1 MRALLLSLLLLPLAK
16 PAAGEAVFN
25 DATKRRVMGVTG
37 AGGEADYNELFA
49 RWAADLANAFDGQS
63 AELVRVT
70 NKPENTGA
78 RKTVEATLKKWIE
91 KPDEEIWIL
100 LVGHGTFDG
109 KAAKFNLV
117 GNDASDADFKHWLKL
132 HRGPLVFINTSS
144 CSAPFIR
151 SLSGLN
157 RVIATATKSG
167 YEQNFCRFGG
177 YMAAALGQAGA
188 DLDKDGA
195 VSVLEAFL
203 IASRQAGEF
212 YREIDRLVSENALL
226 DDNGDGMGTPADWF
240 RGVRTQKKAK
250 GKSSADGKLSRLVF
264 PVIPPAEKAS
274 SAKSGSLPRL
284 KSKPCVRLK
293 KHSRPKFTTAT
304 SKNCSSSWPPPTTRL
319 KLPSRS
325 KSAALLYWLQCLGV
339 VFPPPQLLAVA

>member
-1 MRALLLSLLLLPLAK
+1 MRLLLLGLLLLPLAK
-16 PAAGEAVFN
+16 SAAEIAIFN
-25 DATKRRVMGVTG
+25 EINERRVMIITG
-37 AGGEADYNELFA
+37 AGGEEEYTELFA
-49 RWAADLANAFDGQS
+49 KWGGDLAKAFDGNA
-63 AELVRVT
+63 AEMVHIT
-70 NKPENTGA
+70 NKPEDTGA
-78 RKTVEATLKKWIE
+78 RKTVESTLKKWVE
-91 KPDEEIWIL
+91 KPDVEIWIL

-117 GNDASDADFKHWLKL
+117 GNDASDADFKHWLKP

-151 SLSGLN
+151 SLSGPN
-157 RVIATATKSG
+157 RVVATATKSG

-177 YMAAALGQAGA
+177 YMAAALGQAEA

-212 YREIDRLVSENALL
+212 YRENDRLVSENALL

-264 PVIPPAEKAS
+264 PVIPPAEKDIPAPLRKKRLAIE
-274 SAKSGSLPRL
+274 AKIETLRS
-284 KSKPCVRLK
+284 LK
-293 KHSRPKFTTAT
+293 KTLEAEIYYRDLEKLFLELAATNDEIETA
-304 SKNCSSSWPPPTTRL
+304 
-319 KLPSRS
+319 
-325 KSAALLYWLQCLGV
+325 Q
-339 VFPPPQLLAVA
+339 QE

>member
-1 MRALLLSLLLLPLAK
+1 MRLLLLSLLLLPFAK
-16 PAAGEAVFN
+16 LDAEVDVFN
-25 DATKRRVMGVTG
+25 VVNERRVMIIAG
-37 AGGEADYNELFA
+37 AGGEKEYTELFA
-49 RWAADLANAFDGQS
+49 KWGGDLAKAFDGNA
-63 AELVRVT
+63 AEMVHIT
-70 NKPENTGA
+70 NKPEDIDG
-78 RKTVEATLKKWIE
+78 RKTVESTLKKWVE
-91 KPDEEIWIL
+91 KPEGEIWIL

-117 GNDASDADFKHWLKL
+117 GNDASDADFKHWLKP

-151 SLSGLN
+151 TLSGPN
-157 RVIATATKSG
+157 RVVATATKSG

-177 YMAAALGQAGA
+177 YMAAALGNAEA

-212 YREIDRLVSENALL
+212 YRENDRLVSENALL

-264 PVIPPAEKAS
+264 PVIPLAEKGIPTPLRKKRLAIE
-274 SAKSGSLPRL
+274 AKIETLRS
-284 KSKPCVRLK
+284 LK
-293 KHSRPKFTTAT
+293 KTLDAEVYYRDLEKLFLELAAT
-304 SKNCSSSWPPPTTRL
+304 NDEIE
-319 KLPSRS
+319 
-325 KSAALLYWLQCLGV
+325 AAQ
-339 VFPPPQLLAVA
+339 QE

>member
-1 MRALLLSLLLLPLAK
+1 MRLLLLSLLLLPLAK
-16 PAAGEAVFN
+16 PAAEVAVFN
-25 DATKRRVMGVTG
+25 DAGERRVMIIAG
-37 AGGEADYNELFA
+37 AGGEEEYTELFA
-49 RWAADLANAFDGQS
+49 EWAGELAGAFGGNA
-63 AELVRVT
+63 AEMVHIT
-70 NKPENTGA
+70 NKPEDTGA
-78 RKTVEATLKKWIE
+78 RKTVESTLNKWVE
-91 KPDEEIWIL
+91 NPDVEIWIL

-109 KAAKFNLV
+109 KVAKFNLV
-117 GNDASDADFKHWLKL
+117 GNDASDADFKHWLKP

-151 SLSGLN
+151 SLSGPN
-157 RVIATATKSG
+157 RVVATATKSG

-177 YMAAALGQAGA
+177 YMAAALGHAEA

-212 YREIDRLVSENALL
+212 YRENDRLVSENALL

-264 PVIPPAEKAS
+264 PVIPPAEKDIPAPLRKKRLTTE
-274 SAKSGSLPRL
+274 AKIETLRS
-284 KSKPCVRLK
+284 LK
-293 KHSRPKFTTAT
+293 KTLEAEIYYRDIE
-304 SKNCSSSWPPPTTRL
+304 
-319 KLPSRS
+319 KLFLEL
-325 KSAALLYWLQCLGV
+325 AALNDEIETAQ
-339 VFPPPQLLAVA
+339 QE

>member
-1 MRALLLSLLLLPLAK
+1 MRLLLLSLLLLPFAK
-16 PAAGEAVFN
+16 LDAEVDVFN
-25 DATKRRVMGVTG
+25 VVNERRVMIITG
-37 AGGEADYNELFA
+37 AGGEKEYTELFA
-49 RWAADLANAFDGQS
+49 KWGGALAKAFDGNA
-63 AELVRVT
+63 AEMVHIT
-70 NKPENTGA
+70 NKPEDIDG
-78 RKTVEATLKKWIE
+78 RKTVESTLTKWVE
-91 KPDEEIWIL
+91 KPEGEIWIL

-117 GNDASDADFKHWLKL
+117 GNDASDADFKHWLKP

-151 SLSGLN
+151 TLSGPN
-157 RVIATATKSG
+157 RVVATATKSG

-177 YMAAALGQAGA
+177 YMAAALGNAEA

-212 YREIDRLVSENALL
+212 YRENDRLVSENALL

-264 PVIPPAEKAS
+264 PVIPLAEKGIPTPLRKKRLAIE
-274 SAKSGSLPRL
+274 AKIETLRS
-284 KSKPCVRLK
+284 LK
-293 KHSRPKFTTAT
+293 KTLDAEVYYRDLEKLFLELATT
-304 SKNCSSSWPPPTTRL
+304 NDEIE
-319 KLPSRS
+319 
-325 KSAALLYWLQCLGV
+325 AAQ
-339 VFPPPQLLAVA
+339 QE

>member
-1 MRALLLSLLLLPLAK
+1 MRLLLLSLLLLPFAK
-16 PAAGEAVFN
+16 LDAEVDVFN
-25 DATKRRVMGVTG
+25 VVNERRVMIITG
-37 AGGEADYNELFA
+37 AGGEKEYTELFA
-49 RWAADLANAFDGQS
+49 KWGGDLAKAFDGN
-63 AELVRVT
+63 AVEMVHIT
-70 NKPENTGA
+70 NKPEDIDG
-78 RKTVEATLKKWIE
+78 RKTVESTLKKWVE
-91 KPDEEIWIL
+91 KPEGEIWIL

-117 GNDASDADFKHWLKL
+117 GNDASDADFKHWLKP

-151 SLSGLN
+151 TLSGPN
-157 RVIATATKSG
+157 RVVATATKSG

-177 YMAAALGQAGA
+177 YMAAALGNAEA

-212 YREIDRLVSENALL
+212 YRENDRLVSENALL

-264 PVIPPAEKAS
+264 PVIPPAEKGIPAPLRKKRLAIE
-274 SAKSGSLPRL
+274 AKIETLRS
-284 KSKPCVRLK
+284 LK
-293 KHSRPKFTTAT
+293 KTLDAEVYYRDLEKLFLELATT
-304 SKNCSSSWPPPTTRL
+304 NDEIE
-319 KLPSRS
+319 
-325 KSAALLYWLQCLGV
+325 AAQ
-339 VFPPPQLLAVA
+339 QE

>member
-1 MRALLLSLLLLPLAK
+1 MRLLLLSLLLLPLAK
-16 PAAGEAVFN
+16 SAAEIAIFN
-25 DATKRRVMGVTG
+25 EINERRVMIITG
-37 AGGEADYNELFA
+37 AGGEEEYTELFA
-49 RWAADLANAFDGQS
+49 EWGGGLAKAFDGNA
-63 AELVRVT
+63 AEMVHIT
-70 NKPENTGA
+70 NKPEDTGA
-78 RKTVEATLKKWIE
+78 RKTVESTLKKWVE
-91 KPDEEIWIL
+91 KPDVEIWIL

-109 KAAKFNLV
+109 KVAKFNLV
-117 GNDASDADFKHWLKL
+117 GNDASDADFKHWLKP

-151 SLSGLN
+151 SLSGPN
-157 RVIATATKSG
+157 RVVATATKSG

-177 YMAAALGQAGA
+177 YMAAALGQAEA

-212 YREIDRLVSENALL
+212 YRENDRLVSENALL

-264 PVIPPAEKAS
+264 PVIPPAEKDIPAPLRKKRLAIE
-274 SAKSGSLPRL
+274 AKIETLRS
-284 KSKPCVRLK
+284 LK
-293 KHSRPKFTTAT
+293 KTLEAEIYYRDLEKLFLELAATNDEIETA
-304 SKNCSSSWPPPTTRL
+304 
-319 KLPSRS
+319 
-325 KSAALLYWLQCLGV
+325 Q
-339 VFPPPQLLAVA
+339 QE

>member
-1 MRALLLSLLLLPLAK
+1 MRLLLLSLLLLPFAK
-16 PAAGEAVFN
+16 SAAEIAIFN
-25 DATKRRVMGVTG
+25 EVNERRVMIITG
-37 AGGEADYNELFA
+37 AGGEEEYTELFA
-49 RWAADLANAFDGQS
+49 EWGESLAKAFDGNA
-63 AELVRVT
+63 AEMVHIT
-70 NKPENTGA
+70 NKPEDIGA
-78 RKTVEATLKKWIE
+78 RKTIESTLKKWVE
-91 KPDEEIWIL
+91 KSDSEIWIL

-151 SLSGLN
+151 SLSGPN

-195 VSVLEAFL
+195 VSVLAAFL

-212 YREIDRLVSENALL
+212 YRENDRLVSENALL

-264 PVIPPAEKAS
+264 PVIPPAEKDIPAPLRKKRLAAE
-274 SAKSGSLPRL
+274 AKIETLRS
-284 KSKPCVRLK
+284 LK
-293 KHSRPKFTTAT
+293 KTLEAEIYYRDLEKLFLELAATNDEIETA
-304 SKNCSSSWPPPTTRL
+304 
-319 KLPSRS
+319 
-325 KSAALLYWLQCLGV
+325 Q
-339 VFPPPQLLAVA
+339 QE

>member
-1 MRALLLSLLLLPLAK
+1 MRFVLLSLLLLPLAK
-16 PAAGEAVFN
+16 PAGEVAVFN
-25 DATKRRVMGVTG
+25 DAGERRVMIITG
-37 AGGEADYNELFA
+37 AGGEEEYTELFA
-49 RWAADLANAFDGQS
+49 EWGRDLAKAFDGNA
-63 AELVRVT
+63 AEMVHIT
-70 NKPENTGA
+70 NKPENTDA
-78 RKTVEATLKKWIE
+78 RKAVESTLKKWTE
-91 KPDEEIWIL
+91 KPDGEIWIL

-117 GNDASDADFKHWLKL
+117 GNDASDADFKHWLKP

-151 SLSGLN
+151 TLSGPN
-157 RVIATATKSG
+157 RVVATATKSG

-177 YMAAALGQAGA
+177 YMAAALGQAEA

-203 IASRQAGEF
+203 IASRKAGEF
-212 YREIDRLVSENALL
+212 YRENDRLVSENALL

-264 PVIPPAEKAS
+264 PVIPPTEKDVPEPLRKKRLDTE
-274 SAKSGSLPRL
+274 AKIETLRS
-284 KSKPCVRLK
+284 LK
-293 KHSRPKFTTAT
+293 KTLDAEIYYRDLEKLFLELAATNDEIETA
-304 SKNCSSSWPPPTTRL
+304 
-319 KLPSRS
+319 
-325 KSAALLYWLQCLGV
+325 Q
-339 VFPPPQLLAVA
+339 QE

>member
-1 MRALLLSLLLLPLAK
+1 MRLLLLSLLLLPLAK
-16 PAAGEAVFN
+16 SAAEIAIFN
-25 DATKRRVMGVTG
+25 EINERRVMIITG
-37 AGGEADYNELFA
+37 AGGEEEYTELFA
-49 RWAADLANAFDGQS
+49 EWGGGLAKAFDGNA
-63 AELVRVT
+63 AEMVHIT
-70 NKPENTGA
+70 NKPEDTGA
-78 RKTVEATLKKWIE
+78 RKTVESTLNKWVE
-91 KPDEEIWIL
+91 NPDVEIWIL

-109 KAAKFNLV
+109 KVAKFNLV
-117 GNDASDADFKHWLKL
+117 GNDASDADFKHWLKP

-151 SLSGLN
+151 SLSGPN
-157 RVIATATKSG
+157 RVVATATKSG

-177 YMAAALGQAGA
+177 YMAAALGQAEA

-212 YREIDRLVSENALL
+212 YRENDRLVSENALL

-264 PVIPPAEKAS
+264 PVIPPAEKDIPAPLRKKRLAIE
-274 SAKSGSLPRL
+274 AKIETLRS
-284 KSKPCVRLK
+284 LK
-293 KHSRPKFTTAT
+293 KTLEAEIYYRDLEKLFLELAATNDEIETA
-304 SKNCSSSWPPPTTRL
+304 
-319 KLPSRS
+319 
-325 KSAALLYWLQCLGV
+325 Q
-339 VFPPPQLLAVA
+339 QE

>member
-1 MRALLLSLLLLPLAK
+1 MRLLLLSLLLLPLAK
-16 PAAGEAVFN
+16 LDAEVDVFN
-25 DATKRRVMGVTG
+25 VVNERRVMIITG
-37 AGGEADYNELFA
+37 AGGEEEYTELFA
-49 RWAADLANAFDGQS
+49 KWGGDLAKAFDGNA
-63 AELVRVT
+63 AEMVYIT
-70 NKPENTGA
+70 NKPEDIGG
-78 RKTVEATLKKWIE
+78 RKTVESTLNKWVE
-91 KPDEEIWIL
+91 KPDVEIWIL

-117 GNDASDADFKHWLKL
+117 GNDASDADFKHWLKP

-151 SLSGLN
+151 TLSGPN
-157 RVIATATKSG
+157 RVVATATKSG

-177 YMAAALGQAGA
+177 YMAAALGHAEA

-212 YREIDRLVSENALL
+212 YRENDRLVSENALL

-264 PVIPPAEKAS
+264 PVIPPAEKGIPAPLRKKRLAIE
-274 SAKSGSLPRL
+274 AKIETLRS
-284 KSKPCVRLK
+284 LK
-293 KHSRPKFTTAT
+293 KTLDAEVYYRDLEKLFLELASTNDEIETA
-304 SKNCSSSWPPPTTRL
+304 
-319 KLPSRS
+319 
-325 KSAALLYWLQCLGV
+325 Q
-339 VFPPPQLLAVA
+339 QE

>member
-1 MRALLLSLLLLPLAK
+1 MRLLLLSVLLLTLAK
-16 PAAGEAVFN
+16 PAAEIAIFN
-25 DATKRRVMGVTG
+25 EVNERRVMIITG
-37 AGGEADYNELFA
+37 AGGEEEYTELFA
-49 RWAADLANAFDGQS
+49 KWGGDLAKAFDGN
-63 AELVRVT
+63 AVEMVHIT
-70 NKPENTGA
+70 NKPEDTGA
-78 RKTVEATLKKWIE
+78 RKTVESTLKKWVE
-91 KPDEEIWIL
+91 KSDGEIWIL

-117 GNDASDADFKHWLKL
+117 GNDVSDADFKHWLKL

-151 SLSGLN
+151 SLSGPN
-157 RVIATATKSG
+157 RVVATATKSG

-177 YMAAALGQAGA
+177 YMAAALGQAEA

-203 IASRQAGEF
+203 IASRQAAEF
-212 YREIDRLVSENALL
+212 YRENDRLVSENALL

-264 PVIPPAEKAS
+264 PVIPAAEKDIPAPLRKKRLAAE
-274 SAKSGSLPRL
+274 AKIETLRS
-284 KSKPCVRLK
+284 LK
-293 KHSRPKFTTAT
+293 KTLEAEIYYRDLEKLFLELAATNDAIETA
-304 SKNCSSSWPPPTTRL
+304 
-319 KLPSRS
+319 
-325 KSAALLYWLQCLGV
+325 Q
-339 VFPPPQLLAVA
+339 QE

>member
-1 MRALLLSLLLLPLAK
+1 MRLLLLSLLLLPLAK
-16 PAAGEAVFN
+16 PAAEVAVFN
-25 DATKRRVMGVTG
+25 DAGERRVMIIAG
-37 AGGEADYNELFA
+37 AGGEEEYTELFA
-49 RWAADLANAFDGQS
+49 EWAGELAGAFGGNA
-63 AELVRVT
+63 AEMVHIT
-70 NKPENTGA
+70 NKPEDTGA
-78 RKTVEATLKKWIE
+78 RKTVESTLKKWVE
-91 KPDEEIWIL
+91 KPDGEIWIL

-117 GNDASDADFKHWLKL
+117 GNDASDADFKHWLKP

-151 SLSGLN
+151 SLSGPN
-157 RVIATATKSG
+157 RVVATATKSG

-212 YREIDRLVSENALL
+212 YRENDRLVTENALL

-264 PVIPPAEKAS
+264 PVIPPAEKDIPAPLR
-274 SAKSGSLPRL
+274 KKRL
-284 KSKPCVRLK
+284 TTEAEIETLRSLK
-293 KHSRPKFTTAT
+293 KTLEAEIYYRDIE
-304 SKNCSSSWPPPTTRL
+304 
-319 KLPSRS
+319 KLFLEL
-325 KSAALLYWLQCLGV
+325 AALNDEIETTQ
-339 VFPPPQLLAVA
+339 QE

>member
-1 MRALLLSLLLLPLAK
+1 MRLLLLSLLLLPLAK
-16 PAAGEAVFN
+16 SAAEIAIFN
-25 DATKRRVMGVTG
+25 EINERRVMIITG
-37 AGGEADYNELFA
+37 AGGEEEYTELFA
-49 RWAADLANAFDGQS
+49 EWGGGLAKAFDGNA
-63 AELVRVT
+63 AEMVHIT
-70 NKPENTGA
+70 NKPEDTGA
-78 RKTVEATLKKWIE
+78 RKTVESTLNKWVE
-91 KPDEEIWIL
+91 NPDVEIWIL

-117 GNDASDADFKHWLKL
+117 GNDASDADFKHWLKP

-151 SLSGLN
+151 SLSGPN
-157 RVIATATKSG
+157 RVVATATKSG

-177 YMAAALGQAGA
+177 YMAAALGQAEA

-203 IASRQAGEF
+203 IASRQAAEF
-212 YREIDRLVSENALL
+212 YRENDRLVSENALL

-264 PVIPPAEKAS
+264 PVIPPVEKDIPAPLRKKRLAIE
-274 SAKSGSLPRL
+274 AKIETLRS
-284 KSKPCVRLK
+284 LK
-293 KHSRPKFTTAT
+293 KTLEAEIYYRDLEKLFLELAATNDEIETA
-304 SKNCSSSWPPPTTRL
+304 
-319 KLPSRS
+319 
-325 KSAALLYWLQCLGV
+325 Q
-339 VFPPPQLLAVA
+339 QE

>member
-1 MRALLLSLLLLPLAK
+1 MRLLLLSLLLLPLAK
-16 PAAGEAVFN
+16 SAAEIAIFN
-25 DATKRRVMGVTG
+25 EINERRVMIITG
-37 AGGEADYNELFA
+37 AGGEEEYPELFA
-49 RWAADLANAFDGQS
+49 EWGGGLAKAFDGNA
-63 AELVRVT
+63 AELVHIP
-70 NKPENTGA
+70 NKPEDTGA
-78 RKTVEATLKKWIE
+78 RKTVESTLNKWVE
-91 KPDEEIWIL
+91 NPDVEIWIL

-109 KAAKFNLV
+109 KVAKFNLV
-117 GNDASDADFKHWLKL
+117 GNDASDADFKHWLKP

-151 SLSGLN
+151 SLSGPN
-157 RVIATATKSG
+157 RVVATATKSG

-177 YMAAALGQAGA
+177 YMAAALGQAEA

-212 YREIDRLVSENALL
+212 YRENDRLVSENALL

-264 PVIPPAEKAS
+264 PVIPPAEKDIPAPLRKKRLAIE
-274 SAKSGSLPRL
+274 AKIETLRS
-284 KSKPCVRLK
+284 LK
-293 KHSRPKFTTAT
+293 KTLEAEIYYRDLEKLFLELAATNDEIETA
-304 SKNCSSSWPPPTTRL
+304 
-319 KLPSRS
+319 
-325 KSAALLYWLQCLGV
+325 Q
-339 VFPPPQLLAVA
+339 QE

>member
-1 MRALLLSLLLLPLAK
+1 MRSLLLSLLLLPLAK

-25 DATKRRVMGVTG
+25 DAAKRRVMIVAG
-37 AGGEADYNELFA
+37 AGGEAEYTELFA
-49 RWAADLANAFDGQS
+49 GWAADLAKAFDGQA

-70 NKPENTGA
+70 NEPENTGA
-78 RKTVEATLKKWIE
+78 RKTVETTLKKWTE

-117 GNDASDADFKHWLKL
+117 GNDISAVEFQHWLKP
-132 HRGPLVFINTSS
+132 HHGPLVFINASS
-144 CSAPFIR
+144 SSAPFIR
-151 SLSGLN
+151 AISGPN
-157 RVIATATKSG
+157 RVVAVATKSG

-177 YMAAALGQAGA
+177 HMAGALGQAAA

-203 IASRQAGEF
+203 IASRRAAEF
-212 YREIDRLVSENALL
+212 YRENDRLVSENALL

-250 GKSSADGKLSRLVF
+250 GKSSADGQLSRLVF
-264 PVIPPAEKAS
+264 PVIPPAEKDIPAPLR
-274 SAKSGSLPRL
+274 KKRL
-284 KSKPCVRLK
+284 AAEANIETLRSLK
-293 KHSRPKFTTAT
+293 KTVDAEVYYRD
-304 SKNCSSSWPPPTTRL
+304 L
-319 KLPSRS
+319 EKLFLELASVNDEIE
-325 KSAALLYWLQCLGV
+325 AARQK
-339 VFPPPQLLAVA
+339 

>member
-1 MRALLLSLLLLPLAK
+1 MVAAEEALAAVRALLLSLLLLPLAK
-16 PAAGEAVFN
+16 SAAGEAVFN
-25 DATKRRVMGVTG
+25 DATKRRVMVVTG
-37 AGGEADYNELFA
+37 AGGEADYTELFA
-49 RWAADLANAFDGQS
+49 GWAADLAKAFDGQA

-70 NKPENTGA
+70 NEPENTGA
-78 RKTVEATLKKWIE
+78 RKTVEATLKKWTE

-117 GNDASDADFKHWLKL
+117 GNDISAAEFEHWLKP
-132 HRGPLVFINTSS
+132 HHGPLVFINTSS
-144 CSAPFIR
+144 SSAPFIPG
-151 SLSGLN
+151 LSGPN
-157 RVIATATKSG
+157 RVVATATKSG

-177 YMAAALGQAGA
+177 YMSAALGQADA

-203 IASRQAGEF
+203 IASRQTAEF
-212 YREIDRLVSENALL
+212 YRENDRLVSENALL

-264 PVIPPAEKAS
+264 PVIPPAEQDIPAPLRKKRLAVE
-274 SAKSGSLPRL
+274 AKIESLR
-284 KSKPCVRLK
+284 SLK
-293 KHSRPKFTTAT
+293 KTVDAEVYYRD
-304 SKNCSSSWPPPTTRL
+304 L
-319 KLPSRS
+319 EKLFLELASVNDEIE
-325 KSAALLYWLQCLGV
+325 AARQN
-339 VFPPPQLLAVA
+339 

>member
-1 MRALLLSLLLLPLAK
+1 MRLLLLSLLLLPLAK
-16 PAAGEAVFN
+16 PAAEIAIFN
-25 DATKRRVMGVTG
+25 EVNERRVMIITG
-37 AGGEADYNELFA
+37 AGGEEEYTEMFA
-49 RWAADLANAFDGQS
+49 EWGGDLAKAFDGNA
-63 AELVRVT
+63 AEMVHIT
-70 NKPENTGA
+70 NKPEDTGA
-78 RKTVEATLKKWIE
+78 RKTVESTLKKWVE
-91 KPDEEIWIL
+91 KPDVEIWIL

-117 GNDASDADFKHWLKL
+117 GNDASDADFKHWLKP
-132 HRGPLVFINTSS
+132 HRGPLVFINASS

-151 SLSGLN
+151 SLSGPN
-157 RVIATATKSG
+157 RVVATATKSG

-212 YREIDRLVSENALL
+212 YRENDRLVSENALL

-264 PVIPPAEKAS
+264 PVIPPAEKDIPAPLR
-274 SAKSGSLPRL
+274 KKRL
-284 KSKPCVRLK
+284 TTEAEIETLRSLK
-293 KHSRPKFTTAT
+293 KTLEAEIYYRDIE
-304 SKNCSSSWPPPTTRL
+304 
-319 KLPSRS
+319 KLFLEL
-325 KSAALLYWLQCLGV
+325 AALNDEIETAQ
-339 VFPPPQLLAVA
+339 QE

>member
-1 MRALLLSLLLLPLAK
+1 MRLLLLSLLLLPLAK
-16 PAAGEAVFN
+16 SAAEIAIFN
-25 DATKRRVMGVTG
+25 EVNERRVMIITG
-37 AGGEADYNELFA
+37 AGGEEEYTELFA
-49 RWAADLANAFDGQS
+49 EWGGSLVKAFDGNA
-63 AELVRVT
+63 AEMVHIT
-70 NKPENTGA
+70 NRPEDTGA
-78 RKTVEATLKKWIE
+78 RKTVESTLKKWVE
-91 KPDEEIWIL
+91 KSDGEIWIL

-117 GNDASDADFKHWLKL
+117 GNDVSDADFKHWLKL

-151 SLSGLN
+151 SLSGPN
-157 RVIATATKSG
+157 RVVATATKSG

-177 YMAAALGQAGA
+177 YMAAALGQAEA

-203 IASRQAGEF
+203 IASRQAAEF
-212 YREIDRLVSENALL
+212 YRENDRLVSENALL

-264 PVIPPAEKAS
+264 PVIPPAEKDIPAPLRKKRLAAE
-274 SAKSGSLPRL
+274 AKIETLRS
-284 KSKPCVRLK
+284 LK
-293 KHSRPKFTTAT
+293 KTLDGETYYRDLEKLFLELATLNDEIETA
-304 SKNCSSSWPPPTTRL
+304 
-319 KLPSRS
+319 
-325 KSAALLYWLQCLGV
+325 Q
-339 VFPPPQLLAVA
+339 QE

>member
-1 MRALLLSLLLLPLAK
+1 MRLLLLSLLLLPLAK
-16 PAAGEAVFN
+16 SAAEIAIFN
-25 DATKRRVMGVTG
+25 EINERRVMIITG
-37 AGGEADYNELFA
+37 AGGEEEYTELFA
-49 RWAADLANAFDGQS
+49 EWGGGLAKAFDGNA
-63 AELVRVT
+63 AEMVHIT
-70 NKPENTGA
+70 NKPEDTGA
-78 RKTVEATLKKWIE
+78 RKTVESTLNKWVE
-91 KPDEEIWIL
+91 NPDVEIWIL

-109 KAAKFNLV
+109 KVAKFNLV
-117 GNDASDADFKHWLKL
+117 GNDASDADFKHWLKP

-151 SLSGLN
+151 SLSGPN
-157 RVIATATKSG
+157 RVVATATKSG

-177 YMAAALGQAGA
+177 YMAAALGQAEA

-212 YREIDRLVSENALL
+212 YRENDRLVSENALL

-264 PVIPPAEKAS
+264 PVIPPAEKDIPAPLRKKRLAIE
-274 SAKSGSLPRL
+274 AKIETLRS
-284 KSKPCVRLK
+284 LK
-293 KHSRPKFTTAT
+293 KTLEAEIYYRDIE
-304 SKNCSSSWPPPTTRL
+304 
-319 KLPSRS
+319 KLFLEL
-325 KSAALLYWLQCLGV
+325 AALNDEIETAQ
-339 VFPPPQLLAVA
+339 QE

>member
-1 MRALLLSLLLLPLAK
+1 MRLLLLSLLLLPLAK
-16 PAAGEAVFN
+16 SAAEIAIFN
-25 DATKRRVMGVTG
+25 EVSERRVMIITG
-37 AGGEADYNELFA
+37 AGGEEEYTDLFA
-49 RWAADLANAFDGQS
+49 EWGGSFAKAFDGNA
-63 AELVRVT
+63 AETVHIT
-70 NKPENTGA
+70 NKPEDTGA
-78 RKTVEATLKKWIE
+78 RKTIESTLKKWVE
-91 KPDEEIWIL
+91 KSDSEIWIL

-212 YREIDRLVSENALL
+212 YRENDRLVSENALL

-264 PVIPPAEKAS
+264 PVIPPAEKDIPAPLRKKRLAAE
-274 SAKSGSLPRL
+274 AKIETLRS
-284 KSKPCVRLK
+284 LK
-293 KHSRPKFTTAT
+293 KTLEAEIYYRDLEKLFLELAATNDEIETA
-304 SKNCSSSWPPPTTRL
+304 
-319 KLPSRS
+319 
-325 KSAALLYWLQCLGV
+325 Q
-339 VFPPPQLLAVA
+339 QE

>member
-1 MRALLLSLLLLPLAK
+1 MSLLLLPFAK
-16 PAAGEAVFN
+16 LDAEVDVFN
-25 DATKRRVMGVTG
+25 VVNERRVMIITG
-37 AGGEADYNELFA
+37 AGGEKEYTELFA
-49 RWAADLANAFDGQS
+49 KWGGDLAKAFDGNA
-63 AELVRVT
+63 AEMVHIT
-70 NKPENTGA
+70 NKPEDIDG
-78 RKTVEATLKKWIE
+78 RKTVESTLKKWVE
-91 KPDEEIWIL
+91 KPEGEIWIL

-117 GNDASDADFKHWLKL
+117 GNDASDADFKHWLKP

-151 SLSGLN
+151 TLSGPN
-157 RVIATATKSG
+157 RVVATATKSG

-177 YMAAALGQAGA
+177 YMAAALGNAEA

-212 YREIDRLVSENALL
+212 YRENDRLVSENALL

-264 PVIPPAEKAS
+264 PVIPLAEKGIPTPLRKKRLAIE
-274 SAKSGSLPRL
+274 AKIETLRS
-284 KSKPCVRLK
+284 LK
-293 KHSRPKFTTAT
+293 KTLDAEVYYRDLEKLFLELATT
-304 SKNCSSSWPPPTTRL
+304 NDEIE
-319 KLPSRS
+319 
-325 KSAALLYWLQCLGV
+325 AAQ
-339 VFPPPQLLAVA
+339 QE

>member
-1 MRALLLSLLLLPLAK
+1 MRLLLLSLLLLHFAK
-16 PAAGEAVFN
+16 LDAEVDVFN
-25 DATKRRVMGVTG
+25 VVNERRVMIITG
-37 AGGEADYNELFA
+37 AGGEKEYTELFA
-49 RWAADLANAFDGQS
+49 KWGGDLAKAFDGNA
-63 AELVRVT
+63 AEMVHIT
-70 NKPENTGA
+70 NKPEDIDG
-78 RKTVEATLKKWIE
+78 RKTVESTLKKWVE
-91 KPDEEIWIL
+91 KPEGEIWIL

-117 GNDASDADFKHWLKL
+117 GNDASDADFKHWLKP

-151 SLSGLN
+151 TLSGPN
-157 RVIATATKSG
+157 RVVATATKSG

-177 YMAAALGQAGA
+177 YMAAALGNAEA

-212 YREIDRLVSENALL
+212 YRENDRLVSENALL

-264 PVIPPAEKAS
+264 PVIPLAEKGIPTPLRKKRLAIE
-274 SAKSGSLPRL
+274 AKIETLRS
-284 KSKPCVRLK
+284 LK
-293 KHSRPKFTTAT
+293 KTLDAEVYYRDLEKLFLELATT
-304 SKNCSSSWPPPTTRL
+304 NDEIE
-319 KLPSRS
+319 
-325 KSAALLYWLQCLGV
+325 AAQ
-339 VFPPPQLLAVA
+339 QE

>member
-1 MRALLLSLLLLPLAK
+1 MRLLLMSLLLLPFAK
-16 PAAGEAVFN
+16 LDAEVDVFN
-25 DATKRRVMGVTG
+25 VVNERRVMIITG
-37 AGGEADYNELFA
+37 AGGEKEYTELFA
-49 RWAADLANAFDGQS
+49 KWGGDLAKAFDGNT
-63 AELVRVT
+63 AEMVHIT
-70 NKPENTGA
+70 NKPEDIDG
-78 RKTVEATLKKWIE
+78 RKTVESTLKKWVE
-91 KPDEEIWIL
+91 KPEGEIWIL

-117 GNDASDADFKHWLKL
+117 GNDASDADFKHWLKP

-151 SLSGLN
+151 TLSGPN
-157 RVIATATKSG
+157 RVVATATKSG

-177 YMAAALGQAGA
+177 YMAAALGNAEA

-212 YREIDRLVSENALL
+212 YRENDRLVSENALL

-264 PVIPPAEKAS
+264 PVIPLAEKGIPTPLRKKRLAIE
-274 SAKSGSLPRL
+274 AKIETLRS
-284 KSKPCVRLK
+284 LK
-293 KHSRPKFTTAT
+293 KTLDAEVYYRDLEKLFLELATT
-304 SKNCSSSWPPPTTRL
+304 NDEIE
-319 KLPSRS
+319 
-325 KSAALLYWLQCLGV
+325 AAQ
-339 VFPPPQLLAVA
+339 QE

>member
-1 MRALLLSLLLLPLAK
+1 MRLLLLSLLLLPLAK
-16 PAAGEAVFN
+16 SAAEIAIFN
-25 DATKRRVMGVTG
+25 EINERRVMIITG
-37 AGGEADYNELFA
+37 AGGEEEYTELFA
-49 RWAADLANAFDGQS
+49 EWGGGLAKAFDGNA
-63 AELVRVT
+63 AEMVHIT
-70 NKPENTGA
+70 NKPEDTGA
-78 RKTVEATLKKWIE
+78 RKTVESTLKKWVE
-91 KPDEEIWIL
+91 KPDVEIWIL

-117 GNDASDADFKHWLKL
+117 GNDASDADFKHWLKP

-151 SLSGLN
+151 SLSGPN
-157 RVIATATKSG
+157 RVVATATKSG

-212 YREIDRLVSENALL
+212 YRENDRLVSENALL

-264 PVIPPAEKAS
+264 PVIPPAEKDIPAPLRKKRLAIE
-274 SAKSGSLPRL
+274 AKIETLRS
-284 KSKPCVRLK
+284 LK
-293 KHSRPKFTTAT
+293 KTLEAEIYYRDIE
-304 SKNCSSSWPPPTTRL
+304 
-319 KLPSRS
+319 KLFLEL
-325 KSAALLYWLQCLGV
+325 AALNDEIETAQ
-339 VFPPPQLLAVA
+339 QE

>member
-1 MRALLLSLLLLPLAK
+1 MRLLLLSLLLLPLAK
-16 PAAGEAVFN
+16 PAAEVAVFN
-25 DATKRRVMGVTG
+25 DAGERRVMIIAG
-37 AGGEADYNELFA
+37 AGGEEEYTELFA
-49 RWAADLANAFDGQS
+49 EWAGELAGAFGGNA
-63 AELVRVT
+63 AEMVHIT
-70 NKPENTGA
+70 NKPEDTGA
-78 RKTVEATLKKWIE
+78 RKTVESTLKKWVE
-91 KPDEEIWIL
+91 KPDVEIWIL

-117 GNDASDADFKHWLKL
+117 GNDASDADFKHWLKP

-151 SLSGLN
+151 SLSGPN
-157 RVIATATKSG
+157 RVVATATKSG

-212 YREIDRLVSENALL
+212 YRENDRLVSENALL
-226 DDNGDGMGTPADWF
+226 DDNCDGMGTPADWF

-264 PVIPPAEKAS
+264 PVIPPAEKDIPAPLRKKRLAAE
-274 SAKSGSLPRL
+274 AKIETLRS
-284 KSKPCVRLK
+284 LK
-293 KHSRPKFTTAT
+293 KNLDGETYYRDLEKLFLELATLNDEIETA
-304 SKNCSSSWPPPTTRL
+304 
-319 KLPSRS
+319 
-325 KSAALLYWLQCLGV
+325 Q
-339 VFPPPQLLAVA
+339 QE

>member
-1 MRALLLSLLLLPLAK
+1 MVAPKEALAPVRALLLGLLLLPLAK

-25 DATKRRVMGVTG
+25 DAGKRRVMIITG
-37 AGGEADYNELFA
+37 AGGEAEYTELFTE
-49 RWAADLANAFDGQS
+49 WAADLAKAFDGHA

-70 NKPENTGA
+70 NEPENTGA
-78 RKTVEATLKKWIE
+78 RKTVEITLKKWARNPE
-91 KPDEEIWIL
+91 DELWVL

-117 GNDASDADFKHWLKL
+117 GNDISAAEFQHWLKP
-132 HRGPLVFINTSS
+132 HSGPLVFINTSS
-144 CSAPFIR
+144 SSAPFIR
-151 SLSGLN
+151 ALSGPN
-157 RVIATATKSG
+157 RVVATATKSG

-177 YMAAALGQAGA
+177 YMAAALGQVPA

-203 IASRQAGEF
+203 IASRQTAEF
-212 YREIDRLVSENALL
+212 YRENDRLVSENALL

-264 PVIPPAEKAS
+264 PVIPPAEKDI
-274 SAKSGSLPRL
+274 SALLRKKRL
-284 KSKPCVRLK
+284 AVEAKIETLRSLK
-293 KHSRPKFTTAT
+293 KTIDAEVYYRDLEKLFLELAGV
-304 SKNCSSSWPPPTTRL
+304 NDEIETTRQ
-319 KLPSRS
+319 K
-325 KSAALLYWLQCLGV
+325 
-339 VFPPPQLLAVA
+339 

>member
-1 MRALLLSLLLLPLAK
+1 MRLLLLSLLLLPFAK
-16 PAAGEAVFN
+16 LDAEVDVFN
-25 DATKRRVMGVTG
+25 VVNERRVMIITG
-37 AGGEADYNELFA
+37 AGGEKEYTELFA
-49 RWAADLANAFDGQS
+49 KWGGDLAKAFDGNA
-63 AELVRVT
+63 AEMVHIT
-70 NKPENTGA
+70 NKPEDIDG
-78 RKTVEATLKKWIE
+78 RKTVESTLKKWVE
-91 KPDEEIWIL
+91 KPEGEIWIL

-117 GNDASDADFKHWLKL
+117 GNDASDADFKHWLKP

-151 SLSGLN
+151 TLSGPN
-157 RVIATATKSG
+157 RVVATATKSG

-177 YMAAALGQAGA
+177 YMAAALGNAEA

-212 YREIDRLVSENALL
+212 YRENDRLVSENALL

-240 RGVRTQKKAK
+240 RGVRTHKKAK

-264 PVIPPAEKAS
+264 PVIPLAEKGIPTPLRKKRLAIE
-274 SAKSGSLPRL
+274 AKIETLRS
-284 KSKPCVRLK
+284 LK
-293 KHSRPKFTTAT
+293 KTLDAEVYYRDLEKLFLELATT
-304 SKNCSSSWPPPTTRL
+304 NDEIE
-319 KLPSRS
+319 
-325 KSAALLYWLQCLGV
+325 AAQ
-339 VFPPPQLLAVA
+339 QE

>member
-1 MRALLLSLLLLPLAK
+1 MRLLLLSLLLLPLAK
-16 PAAGEAVFN
+16 SAAEIAIFN
-25 DATKRRVMGVTG
+25 EINERRVMIITG
-37 AGGEADYNELFA
+37 AGGEEEYTELFA
-49 RWAADLANAFDGQS
+49 EWGGGLAKAFDGNA
-63 AELVRVT
+63 AEMVHIT
-70 NKPENTGA
+70 NKPEDTGA
-78 RKTVEATLKKWIE
+78 RKTVESTLNKWVE
-91 KPDEEIWIL
+91 NPDVEIWIL

-109 KAAKFNLV
+109 KVAKFNLV
-117 GNDASDADFKHWLKL
+117 GNDASDADFKHWLKP

-151 SLSGLN
+151 SLSGPN
-157 RVIATATKSG
+157 RVVATATKSG

-177 YMAAALGQAGA
+177 YMAAALGQAEA

-212 YREIDRLVSENALL
+212 YRENDRLVSENALL

-264 PVIPPAEKAS
+264 PVIPPAEKDIPAPLRKKRLAIE
-274 SAKSGSLPRL
+274 AKIETLRS
-284 KSKPCVRLK
+284 LK
-293 KHSRPKFTTAT
+293 KTLEAEIYYRDLEKLFLELAETNDEIETA
-304 SKNCSSSWPPPTTRL
+304 
-319 KLPSRS
+319 
-325 KSAALLYWLQCLGV
+325 Q
-339 VFPPPQLLAVA
+339 QE

>member
-1 MRALLLSLLLLPLAK
+1 MRLLLLSLLLLPLAK
-16 PAAGEAVFN
+16 PAAEVAVFN
-25 DATKRRVMGVTG
+25 DAGERRVMIIAG
-37 AGGEADYNELFA
+37 AGGEEEYTELFA
-49 RWAADLANAFDGQS
+49 EWAGELAGAFGGNA
-63 AELVRVT
+63 AEMVHIT
-70 NKPENTGA
+70 NKPEDTGA
-78 RKTVEATLKKWIE
+78 RKPVESTLKKWVE
-91 KPDEEIWIL
+91 KPDGEIWIL

-117 GNDASDADFKHWLKL
+117 GNDASDADFKHWLKP

-151 SLSGLN
+151 SLSGPN
-157 RVIATATKSG
+157 RVVATATKSG

-212 YREIDRLVSENALL
+212 YRENDRLVSENALL

-264 PVIPPAEKAS
+264 PVIPPAEKDIPAPLRKKRLTTE
-274 SAKSGSLPRL
+274 AKIETLRS
-284 KSKPCVRLK
+284 LK
-293 KHSRPKFTTAT
+293 KTLEAEIYYRDIE
-304 SKNCSSSWPPPTTRL
+304 
-319 KLPSRS
+319 KLFLEL
-325 KSAALLYWLQCLGV
+325 AALNDEIETAQ
-339 VFPPPQLLAVA
+339 QE

>member
-1 MRALLLSLLLLPLAK
+1 MRLLLLSLLLLPLAK
-16 PAAGEAVFN
+16 SAAEIAIFN
-25 DATKRRVMGVTG
+25 EVSERRVMIITG
-37 AGGEADYNELFA
+37 AGGEEEYTDLFA
-49 RWAADLANAFDGQS
+49 EWGGSFAKAFDGNA
-63 AELVRVT
+63 AEMVHIT
-70 NKPENTGA
+70 NKPEEIGA
-78 RKTVEATLKKWIE
+78 RKTIESTLKKWIE
-91 KPDEEIWIL
+91 KSDSEIWIL

-151 SLSGLN
+151 SLSGPN
-157 RVIATATKSG
+157 RVVATATKSG

-212 YREIDRLVSENALL
+212 YRESDRLVSENALL

-264 PVIPPAEKAS
+264 PVIPPAEKDIPAPLRKKRLVAE
-274 SAKSGSLPRL
+274 AKIETLRS
-284 KSKPCVRLK
+284 LK
-293 KHSRPKFTTAT
+293 KTLEAEIYYRDLEKLFLELAATNDEIETA
-304 SKNCSSSWPPPTTRL
+304 
-319 KLPSRS
+319 
-325 KSAALLYWLQCLGV
+325 Q
-339 VFPPPQLLAVA
+339 QE

>member
-1 MRALLLSLLLLPLAK
+1 MRLLLLSLLLLPLAK
-16 PAAGEAVFN
+16 SAAEIAIFN
-25 DATKRRVMGVTG
+25 EVSERRVMIITG
-37 AGGEADYNELFA
+37 AGGEEEYTDLFA
-49 RWAADLANAFDGQS
+49 EWGGSFAKAFDGNA
-63 AELVRVT
+63 AEMVHIT
-70 NKPENTGA
+70 NKPEDTGA
-78 RKTVEATLKKWIE
+78 RKTIESTLKKWVE
-91 KPDEEIWIL
+91 KSDSEIWIL

-151 SLSGLN
+151 SLSGPN
-157 RVIATATKSG
+157 RVVATATKSG

-212 YREIDRLVSENALL
+212 YRENDRLVSENALL

-264 PVIPPAEKAS
+264 PVIPPAEKDIPAPLRKKRLAAE
-274 SAKSGSLPRL
+274 AKIETLRS
-284 KSKPCVRLK
+284 LK
-293 KHSRPKFTTAT
+293 KTLEAEIYYRDLEKLFLELAATNDEIETA
-304 SKNCSSSWPPPTTRL
+304 
-319 KLPSRS
+319 
-325 KSAALLYWLQCLGV
+325 Q
-339 VFPPPQLLAVA
+339 QE